1 MVSRLKIMHLI
12 GSVSIGGAQ
21 RLVLEMAGHTSKV
34 DYEVHICAFGPV
46 KNETF
51 LVELNSLNLPV
62 IHIQSRKFYNPSV
75 LWKIIKY
82 VRQKKIDLIHTHL
95 TDADII
101 GRLVSLFTGVPV
113 LGTIHNEPK
122 SFMKLRIDKR
132 VLNKITAKYC
142 TTHLVVVSGCLREQF
157 IAEWAIPDEKIS
169 TIYNAV
175 DIDIYLQ
182 APAEHRLQTGDSKFT
197 ITNVG
202 RLSKQKAQH
211 ILLEAAQMVIA
222 HFPDTQFLFVGQG
235 KLEQDL
241 KNLTHEL
248 GLERNVVFMGVRR
261 DVADILASTDI
272 FVLSSLWEGLP
283 LSAIEAMA
291 SACATV
297 LTDVGGNRELI
308 EPGKSGLIVPP
319 GDSDAL
325 ADAIISL
332 LEQEEV
338 RLSIGRAARARVR
351 GKFNLSLMVKQYEE
365 VYKKVLTE
373 AQTRRQL

>member
-182 APAEHRLQTGDSKFT
+182 APAERRLQTSNSKFT